1 MQPLVEQRAPEEK
14 EMIGGE
20 EDGGGGEGLAG
31 GGEGGA
37 TPTVL
42 IHEVSPVGESCSEVA
57 PTRVV

>member
-1 MQPLVEQRAPEEK
+1 MQPLLEQRAPEEK
-14 EMIGGE
+14 EMI
-20 EDGGGGEGLAG
+20 GGEGLAG

>member
-1 MQPLVEQRAPEEK
+1 MQPLSEQRAPEEK
-14 EMIGGE
+14 EMIG
-20 EDGGGGEGLAG
+20 GGGGEGLAG

>member
-1 MQPLVEQRAPEEK
+1 
-14 EMIGGE
+14 MIGGE
-20 EDGGGGEGLAG
+20 KAGGGGEGLAG